1 MDSQKT
7 VNKNTLNVVK
17 DLLAMG
23 IFRCERKILIEIFKE
38 MGENDA
44 ANLLEKTSDEKL
56 QDLHESLTS
65 VSHSPANLIVMYA
78 GPGAGKS
85 TVTNYLFERIPLKWL
100 VVLATRD
107 IRISEGESVGN
118 PFSKYNMKW
127 EEFDSIPDDDPNY
140 IKTISTDENGQRTKG
155 YVVDLNE
162 SRKLLSQGY
171 NLIIHSWIWREFL
184 ERSSAFENTL
194 TMCLYVDYSSTVK
207 RLAYRNLIEARE
219 KNLLSETVIS
229 SFPKDPNNT
238 DINWVLKVLHALQD
252 NKIYQ
257 DLLLRIDSAKQT
269 QAKYDTVLKSRD
281 VSFFK
286 YIVDNSGELSK
297 AQKDVEAVV
306 IADRYKRLAKKYKKF
321 PEYFKKIVSRAQ
333 ALESK
338 KWKDY

>member
-23 IFRCERKILIEIFKE
+23 IFRCERKILVEVCKE
-38 MGENDA
+38 MGENNA
-44 ANLLEKTSDEKL
+44 ANLLEKTSDKEL
-56 QDLHESLTS
+56 QDLHKSLTS

-85 TVTNYLFERIPLKWL
+85 TITNYLFKRIPLKWL

-127 EEFDSIPDDDPNY
+127 EEFDRIPDDDPNY
-140 IKTISTDENGQRTKG
+140 IKTI
-155 YVVDLNE
+155 
-162 SRKLLSQGY
+162 
-171 NLIIHSWIWREFL
+171 
-184 ERSSAFENTL
+184 
-194 TMCLYVDYSSTVK
+194 
-207 RLAYRNLIEARE
+207 
-219 KNLLSETVIS
+219 
-229 SFPKDPNNT
+229 
-238 DINWVLKVLHALQD
+238 
-252 NKIYQ
+252 
-257 DLLLRIDSAKQT
+257 LRIDSAKQT
-269 QAKYDTVLKSRD
+269 QAKYDTVLKSRN

-306 IADRYKRLAKKYKKF
+306 IADRYTRLAKEYKKF
-321 PEYFKKIVSRAQ
+321 PEYFKKIISRSQ
-333 ALESK
+333 ALKLK
-338 KWKDY
+338 KWKGHL